1 MNTSN
6 SNDSSD
12 FSDANADLS
21 SNGNETNDHNASTTA
36 VPSDELNE
44 RLVHHEW
51 DQFQDTDNEGG
62 RAACQGNWPTFHQ
75 MRLSQ
80 FAAWPREL
88 AASYA
93 HDLDEADRIG
103 RNLVTEK
110 YGRMMASTFP
120 DEFKRNIEPYIPR
133 LSSERINAQE
143 QVIAQQVAWADDFRT
158 RYPKLGAEMRVLT
171 TAEDTQTA
179 TSFETYLRG
188 ELGTYSDAT
197 FDLYR
202 QFIEDL
208 AAQGRNLTE
217 MTIRN
222 TVLLGG
228 FESLDEAE
236 SLQR

>member
-1 MNTSN
+1 MNMSNSDNSCNTSTDA
-6 SNDSSD
+6 SPND
-12 FSDANADLS
+12 
-21 SNGNETNDHNASTTA
+21 NETNGRDACPTT
-36 VPSDELNE
+36 VPSDELDE
-44 RLVHHEW
+44 RLVRHEW
-51 DQFQDTDNEGG
+51 DQFQDTNNEGG

-80 FAAWPREL
+80 FAAWPRPL
-88 AASYA
+88 AESYA
-93 HDLDEADRIG
+93 RDLDDADRIG
-103 RNLVTEK
+103 RNLITEK

-133 LSSERINAQE
+133 LSDTRIEAQE
-143 QVIAQQVAWADDFRT
+143 QVIARQVAWADDFRK

-171 TAEDTQTA
+171 TAEDTRTA

-202 QFIEDL
+202 RFIESL
-208 AAQGRNLTE
+208 AARGENLTE
-217 MTIRN
+217 TTIRN

-228 FESLDEAE
+228 FSSLDEAE